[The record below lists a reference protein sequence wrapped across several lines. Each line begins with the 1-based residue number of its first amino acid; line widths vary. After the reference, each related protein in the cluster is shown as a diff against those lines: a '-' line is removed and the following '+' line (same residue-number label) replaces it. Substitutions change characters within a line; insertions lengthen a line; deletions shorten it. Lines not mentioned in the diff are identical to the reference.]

1 MTIPA
6 WLWVRALNC
15 LQNSM
20 MFTPCGPSAVPTG
33 GAGFAAPAGHC
44 SLTIA
49 LTFLAILVSPQLQIV
64 HFDGRR
70 APEQADRHF
79 DLALFGDDLFH
90 GAAEIGERTLGDFHR
105 LSHHEGDLFLGR
117 RFRRLFRDAEEAI
130 DLFGAERLRRAPG
143 TDELDD
149 ALHAV
154 DQVLRLLAHR

>member
-1 MTIPA
+1 SRRFGAGGVLVMKVKVRSEKMVTTTGITIPA
-6 WLWVRALNC
+6 CPCVRALNC

-44 SLTIA
+44 SFTIA

-90 GAAEIGERTLGDFHR
+90 GAAEI
-105 LSHHEGDLFLGR
+105 
-117 RFRRLFRDAEEAI
+117 
-130 DLFGAERLRRAPG
+130 
-143 TDELDD
+143 
-149 ALHAV
+149 
-154 DQVLRLLAHR
+154 